1 MLNIKKLI
9 AASVLIFGINGIL
22 LAHADAPQGGTV
34 PGSVD
39 DPVITKSYFDQNIA
53 NKIADELAKQT
64 FNEEKIRQIIA
75 SELAKT
81 GSAPSSGTGDST
93 HPAVSNSGLTVIKL
107 EQGQLLF
114 GGAGAEIIV
123 RTGKAVAF
131 SSTADGIADV
141 TAGKDITAGTS
152 VELNHL
158 LIVPREGRG
167 IKPDPKSNQDIYVM
181 VRGNYLLTN
190 ADGSKVTP

>member
-64 FNEEKIRQIIA
+64 FNEEKNQTDHRFGVSQNRI
-75 SELAKT
+75 
-81 GSAPSSGTGDST
+81 GSIFR
-93 HPAVSNSGLTVIKL
+93 N
-107 EQGQLLF
+107 
-114 GGAGAEIIV
+114 
-123 RTGKAVAF
+123 R
-131 SSTADGIADV
+131 
-141 TAGKDITAGTS
+141 
-152 VELNHL
+152 
-158 LIVPREGRG
+158 
-167 IKPDPKSNQDIYVM
+167 
-181 VRGNYLLTN
+181 
-190 ADGSKVTP
+190 

>member
-1 MLNIKKLI
+1 MASTWRKTGII
-9 AASVLIFGINGIL
+9 AAVIFASSLGLVYADSNSGSV
-22 LAHADAPQGGTV
+22 Q

-39 DPVITKSYFDQNIA
+39 DPIITKSYFDQNIQ

-81 GSAPSSGTGDST
+81 GTTPSPVTGSVNLPSASE
-93 HPAVSNSGLTVIKL
+93 SGLTVIKL
-107 EQGQLLF
+107 EQGQSLY
-114 GGAGAEIIV
+114 GGAGTEIIV
-123 RTGKAVAF
+123 RSGRVVAF

-141 TAGKDITAGTS
+141 TAAKDITAGAGI
-152 VELNHL
+152 ELNHL

-167 IKPDPKSNQDIYVM
+167 IRPDPKFKQDIYVM
-181 VRGNYLLTN
+181 VRGSYLLTN

>member
-1 MLNIKKLI
+1 MM
-9 AASVLIFGINGIL
+9 ASTWLKAGIFASMIFASSLGL
-22 LAHADAPQGGTV
+22 VYADSNSVSFQ

-39 DPVITKSYFDQNIA
+39 DPIITKSYFDQNIQT
-53 NKIADELAKQT
+53 KIVDELAKQA

-81 GSAPSSGTGDST
+81 ATSPSGEST
-93 HPAVSNSGLTVIKL
+93 QPSVSNSGLAVIKL
-107 EQGQLLF
+107 EPGQSLY
-114 GGAGAEIIV
+114 GGAGTEFIV
-123 RTGKAVAF
+123 RTGKVIAF

-141 TAGKDITAGTS
+141 TAAKDITAGTS

-167 IKPDPKSNQDIYVM
+167 IKPDPKFQQDIYVM
-181 VRGNYLLTN
+181 VRGSYLLTN